1 MDKEQ
6 TAVNDR
12 LTEIRAELATV
23 FEPVKVEELTTFLQL
38 FSDINRRMFF
48 SGQGRSGLIAQMAAM
63 RVMHLGYE
71 SHFVGEA
78 TAPSVRRDDAI
89 LFVSGSGKTPATVR
103 WAQIARREGAC
114 VGVITSD
121 PDSDLAQLAD
131 FALYLRTDHTRQFG
145 GSLFEQSSLI
155 ALDSIIMHVAAQ
167 SADAKK
173 TMAHRHT
180 NLQ

>member
-6 TAVNDR
+6 FAVSDR
-12 LTEIRAELATV
+12 LTDIQVELATV
-23 FEPVKVEELTTFLQL
+23 IEAVKVEEFTSFLQL

-48 SGQGRSGLIAQMAAM
+48 SGQGRSGLIAQMTAM
-63 RVMHLGYE
+63 RFMHLGFR
-71 SHFVGEA
+71 SHFVGDA
-78 TAPSVRRDDAI
+78 TAPSVRNGDAI
-89 LFVSGSGKTPATVR
+89 LFISGSGRPSATVR

-121 PDSDLAQLAD
+121 QNSELAQLAD
-131 FALYLRTDHTRQFG
+131 FALHLRTDHTRQFG

-155 ALDSIIMHVAAQ
+155 TLDSIIMYLTGQ
-167 SADAKK
+167 SAVAKK

>member
-6 TAVNDR
+6 IAVSDR
-12 LTEIRAELATV
+12 LTDIQAELATV
-23 FEPVKVEELTTFLQL
+23 IQAVTVEELTSFLQL

-48 SGQGRSGLIAQMAAM
+48 SGQGRSGLIAQMTAM
-63 RVMHLGYE
+63 RFMHLGCS

-78 TAPSVRRDDAI
+78 TAPSVRNGDAI
-89 LFVSGSGKTPATVR
+89 LFISGSGRTSATVR

-114 VGVITSD
+114 IGVITSD
-121 PDSDLAQLAD
+121 PNSDLAQLAD
-131 FALYLRTDHTRQFG
+131 FALYLRTDHSRQFG

-155 ALDSIIMHVAAQ
+155 ALDSIVMYLAGQ
-167 SADAKK
+167 GADAKK
-173 TMAHRHT
+173 TMALRHT